1 MVMKKRKYDE
11 KELFELFDG
20 NEDDII
26 EFLATDGGSIEE
38 EEWPDRYYDEY
49 YDDY

>member
-26 EFLATDGGSIEE
+26 MYLATDGRSIEE